1 MISKEKV
8 NRFILELDELNR
20 EKELAAKKDEIF
32 SGNEKRQELLDE
44 LNSMSRDELLDLC
57 ALTAYGRALTELPPS
72 CCYADIRKEFVQN
85 KEKEE
90 HLPEYLLKNAAF
102 ARYLRKALAVYSN
115 T

>member
-32 SGNEKRQELLDE
+32 SGNKKWQELLDE

-57 ALTAYGRALTELPPS
+57 ALTAYGRALTESSPS
-72 CCYADIRKEFVQN
+72 CYADIRKGSGQN

-90 HLPEYLLKNAAF
+90 HLPEYLLENAAF
-102 ARYLRKALAVYSN
+102 ACYLREALALYSN

>member
-32 SGNEKRQELLDE
+32 SGSKKRQELLDE

-57 ALTAYGRALTELPPS
+57 ALTAYGRALTKSSPS
-72 CCYADIRKEFVQN
+72 CCYVDIRKGFGQN

-102 ARYLRKALAVYSN
+102 ACYLRKALAVYSN